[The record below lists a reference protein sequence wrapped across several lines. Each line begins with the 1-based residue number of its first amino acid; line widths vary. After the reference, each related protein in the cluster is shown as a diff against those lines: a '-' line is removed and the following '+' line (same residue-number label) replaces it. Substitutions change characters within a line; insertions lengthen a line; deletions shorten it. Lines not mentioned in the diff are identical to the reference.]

1 MRSISIYALTRNQ
14 NKDSLSKLERQLSGR
29 DHFLKM
35 REWEL
40 ESMKALT
47 AELEACMEDVYTL
60 RFFYSFQIPRLGKE
74 FDLLQIKEDQII
86 NIELKSGVVS
96 DEAIRRQLLQNRYY
110 LSVLGRTIHSYTYI
124 SSQNRLVRLTNHDH
138 IVEADWD
145 ELCRVLQRESP
156 DYDGNI
162 EELFRAELYLIS
174 PLRESE
180 RFLQKE
186 YFLTAQQRDIERQIL
201 KGIRTKHS
209 GYYWFS
215 GLPGTGKTLLLYDLA
230 MKLSVHQRVCMIHC
244 GEAGNDW
251 RILHKRLRRI
261 DFLSASQLSL
271 QSVRQ
276 TMTENACMDES
287 SDTFLESYSAILVDE
302 AHLLSVEQ
310 LKTLEKRKKRVPVI
324 FSSDTEDMISPE
336 ELNRALSQRLA
347 SLPDV
352 QSFHLTNRIR
362 TNAELSSFIQNMMDL
377 SRRKGQSSYPNI
389 EVVYANDDAEALCL
403 LQGYAR
409 RGYFYQISDVRISA
423 DPANDVQING
433 GQVKDVKTNDGKTK
447 IANSAVRD
455 VNRLVVVLDER
466 YYYDGD
472 GYLRA
477 KKSCEASC
485 ETERTRTTPGEDRKS
500 NVRILF
506 HQLNQAKEKLA
517 IVVRN
522 NPAVYDTIL
531 NVLQMR
537 KNR

>member
-1 MRSISIYALTRNQ
+1 MKSISIYTITRNQ
-14 NKDSLSKLERQLSGR
+14 NIEQLQKLERQLSGR
-29 DHFLKM
+29 DYFLKM

-47 AELEACMEDVYTL
+47 AELETCMEDVYAL

-74 FDLLQIKEDQII
+74 FDLLQIKEDQIV

-138 IVEADWD
+138 IAEADWD
-145 ELCRVLQRESP
+145 ELSRALKRESP
-156 DYDGNI
+156 DYNGNI

-174 PLRESE
+174 PLREPE

-201 KGIRTKHS
+201 KGIRAKHS
-209 GYYWFS
+209 DYYWFS

-230 MKLSVHQRVCMIHC
+230 MKLSVRQRVCMIHC
-244 GEAGNDW
+244 GESGEDW

-261 DFLSASQLSL
+261 DFLSDRQLSL
-271 QSVRQ
+271 QAAKQ
-276 TMTENACMDES
+276 TMTENVCAEEAF
-287 SDTFLESYSAILVDE
+287 DTFLKPYSAILVDE

-310 LKTLEKRKKRVPVI
+310 LKILEECKKQIPII

-336 ELNRALSQRLA
+336 ELDREISQRLA

-352 QSFHLTNRIR
+352 QSFHMTNRIR
-362 TNAELSSFIQNMMDL
+362 TNAELSSFIQNMLDL
-377 SRRKGQSSYPNI
+377 SRRKGQKGYPNI
-389 EVVYANDDAEALCL
+389 EVVYANDDTEAVCL
-403 LQGYAR
+403 MQGYAR
-409 RGYFYQISDVRISA
+409 RGYLYQN
-423 DPANDVQING
+423 PAM
-433 GQVKDVKTNDGKTK
+433 
-447 IANSAVRD
+447 RD
-455 VNRLVVVLDER
+455 VNRLVAVLDEQ
-466 YYYDGD
+466 YYYDED

-477 KKSCEASC
+477 GKISEASY
-485 ETERTRTTPGEDRKS
+485 EITRITTSEGRKS
-500 NVRILF
+500 NVRLLF

-517 IVVRN
+517 IVIKD
-522 NPAVYDTIL
+522 NPSVYDFGYITDAEKQIK
-531 NVLQMR
+531 NCFYAFFCISHFQIFSER
-537 KNR
+537 KFAWFRIAWYNIPQVKY